1 MPAKAHLASL
11 IASARAQRDAGAW
24 AAAARLYSA
33 ANDIDSGLY
42 DVKHNLAL
50 CHLGKGSFDETLQF
64 TAQALALKPDL
75 WQSHLLRAKVHRAR
89 GQVERAD
96 DALTHVLKYD
106 PSNGAALLAMA
117 DLDMNEYGDAVGAR
131 ERVAPLLRVEQHRA
145 DAELTTLM
153 SKLYDRDETDQEL
166 SDALMDFAR
175 RELVM
180 PGFVYSPEAMA
191 GVTNRTG
198 RKRVGLLSPLFC
210 VSPVYFFTIAA
221 FRAMAQKC
229 DLVILNRGTREDWAT
244 QAFRDIAHEWHNV
257 QNLAS
262 PALANAIKRQ
272 NIDVLFDLGG
282 WMDPAG
288 LKALSVKP
296 ARKMYKWVGGQ
307 SATTGLTTFDGF
319 ITDDA
324 QSPPGSERLHSEPL
338 IRIPGGYVTY
348 TPPPYMPK
356 PSTAP
361 RQGVAVVGNPA
372 KISCAM
378 LEALPKHG
386 TNFNFIDRRYKY
398 AKSRNRIQGNFKY
411 QQRFITPINHQDYLN
426 TILRYDNFLDTFP
439 YNCGL
444 TCVEILILGLRITEF
459 TGSIFSSRHSVSH
472 KLFFMQKNNSQ
483 TGEF

>member
-24 AAAARLYSA
+24 AAAARLYAA

-75 WQSHLLRAKVHRAR
+75 WQSHLLRSKVHRAR
-89 GQVERAD
+89 GDVERAD
-96 DALTHVLKYD
+96 EALTHVLKYD

-180 PGFVYSPEAMA
+180 PGFVFSPEALA
-191 GVTNRTG
+191 GVPNRSG

-221 FRAMAQKC
+221 FRAMADKC

-262 PALANAIKRQ
+262 PDLANAIKRQ

-348 TPPPYMPK
+348 TPPPYMPE
-356 PSTAP
+356 PSKEP

-372 KISCAM
+372 KISRKFLAQLDAREPSLIFVDSRYRHEKTM
-378 LEALPKHG
+378 KRFRPYIKHG
-386 TNFNFIDRRYKY
+386 WQFNKPNTHI
-398 AKSRNRIQGNFKY
+398 
-411 QQRFITPINHQDYLN
+411 DYLRIIAKN
-426 TILRYDNFLDTFP
+426 REIRDTFP

-444 TCVEILILGLRITEF
+444 TACEAIKLNCEFIEISGE
-459 TGSIFSSRHSVSH
+459 IFSSMHSAAH
-472 KLFFMQKNNSQ
+472 IKYIK
-483 TGEF
+483 

>member
-24 AAAARLYSA
+24 AAAARLYAA
-33 ANDIDSGLY
+33 ANDIDSSLY

-50 CHLGKGSFDETLQF
+50 CHLGKGSFDETMQF

-131 ERVAPLLRVEQHRA
+131 ERVARLLRVEQHRA

-180 PGFVYSPEAMA
+180 PGFAYSPEALA

-324 QSPPGSERLHSEPL
+324 QSPPGSESLHSEPL

-372 KISCAM
+372 KISQKFLAQ
-378 LEALPKHG
+378 LGASALKLI
-386 TNFNFIDRRYKY
+386 FIDTRYRH
-398 AKSRNRIQGNFKY
+398 AKTQKRFSPYFKNSWQFYKPKTHVEYLQILSKCRTIQ
-411 QQRFITPINHQDYLN
+411 
-426 TILRYDNFLDTFP
+426 DTFP

-444 TCVEILILGLRITEF
+444 TACEAINMKCEF
-459 TGSIFSSRHSVSH
+459 AESSGELFSSRHSASH
-472 KLFFMQKNNSQ
+472 LKYIK
-483 TGEF
+483 

>member
-1 MPAKAHLASL
+1 MPTKAHLASL
-11 IASARAQRDAGAW
+11 IASARVQRDAGAW
-24 AAAARLYSA
+24 EAAARLYAA
-33 ANDIDSGLY
+33 ANDIDSSLY
-42 DVKHNLAL
+42 EVKHNLAL
-50 CHLGKGSFDETLQF
+50 CHLGKGGFAEAMRFS
-64 TAQALALKPDL
+64 AQALAIKPDL

-89 GQVERAD
+89 SDVEGAD
-96 DALTHVLKYD
+96 EALTHVLKYD

-180 PGFVYSPEAMA
+180 PGFAYSPQAVA
-191 GVTNRTG
+191 GVPNLTG

-221 FRAMAQKC
+221 FRAMADKC

-244 QAFRDIAHEWHNV
+244 QAFRDIAYEWHNV

-262 PALANAIKRQ
+262 PDLANAIKRQ
-272 NIDVLFDLGG
+272 SIDVLFDLGG

-324 QSPPGSERLHSEPL
+324 QSPAGSESLHSEPL

-348 TPPPYMPK
+348 TPPPYMQQPAK
-356 PSTAP
+356 MQG
-361 RQGVAVVGNPA
+361 QGVAVVGNPA
-372 KISCAM
+372 KISRAM
-378 LEALPKHG
+378 IDALQQKG
-386 TNFNFIDRRYKY
+386 MEFNFIDSRYRFEKC
-398 AKSRNRIQGNFKY
+398 RNRLQAKFNNQQNF
-411 QQRFITPINHQDYLN
+411 IAPSTHHEYLN
-426 TILRYDNFLDTFP
+426 TIIKYNKFLDTFP

-444 TCVEILILGLRITEF
+444 TCVEILILGLNIAEF
-459 TGSIFSSRHSVSH
+459 NGSIFSSRHSCSH
-472 KLFFMQKNNSQ
+472 KLSFTYK
-483 TGEF
+483 T

>member
-106 PSNGAALLAMA
+106 PSNGTALLAMA

-191 GVTNRTG
+191 GVTDRTG

-324 QSPPGSERLHSEPL
+324 QSPPGSESLHSEPL

-361 RQGVAVVGNPA
+361 RQGVAVVGNPV
-372 KISCAM
+372 KISRKF
-378 LEALPKHG
+378 LEQLG
-386 TNFNFIDRRYKY
+386 TSEPSLVFVDSRYRY
-398 AKSRNRIQGNFKY
+398 AKTLK
-411 QQRFITPINHQDYLN
+411 RFLPYVKNDWQFNKPNTHKEYL
-426 TILRYDNFLDTFP
+426 ILLSKHKKIEDTFP

-444 TCVEILILGLRITEF
+444 TACEAIKLECDLKECIGML
-459 TGSIFSSRHSVSH
+459 FSSRHSVSH
-472 KLFFMQKNNSQ
+472 KKYI
-483 TGEF
+483 

>member
-24 AAAARLYSA
+24 AAAARLYAA
-33 ANDIDSGLY
+33 ANDIDSSLY

-89 GQVERAD
+89 GDVERAD

-106 PSNGAALLAMA
+106 PSNGTALLAMA

-180 PGFVYSPEAMA
+180 PGFSYSPEAQA
-191 GVTNRTG
+191 GVPNRTG

-244 QAFRDIAHEWHNV
+244 QAFRDIAYEWHNV

-262 PALANAIKRQ
+262 PELANAIKRQ

-348 TPPPYMPK
+348 TPPPYMPEPLK
-356 PSTAP
+356 GP

-372 KISCAM
+372 KISGAM
-378 LEALPKHG
+378 LNALLKQDIEI
-386 TNFNFIDRRYKY
+386 NFIDRRYKF
-398 AKSRNRIQGNFKY
+398 AKTRNRIQGKFKY
-411 QQRFITPINHQDYLN
+411 QQNFVTPRNHLEYLKTITQ
-426 TILRYDNFLDTFP
+426 YDNFLDSSP

-444 TCVEILILGLRITEF
+444 TCVEILTLGLSITEF
-459 TGSIFSSRHSVSH
+459 TGSIFSSRHSMSH
-472 KLFFMQKNNSQ
+472 KITFINEM
-483 TGEF
+483 

>member
-24 AAAARLYSA
+24 AAAARLYAA
-33 ANDIDSGLY
+33 ANDIDSSLY

-89 GQVERAD
+89 GDVERAD

-106 PSNGAALLAMA
+106 PSNGTALLAMA

-180 PGFVYSPEAMA
+180 PGFAFSPEALA
-191 GVTNRTG
+191 GVSNRTG

-262 PALANAIKRQ
+262 PELANTIKRQ

-324 QSPPGSERLHSEPL
+324 QSPPGSESLHSEPL

-348 TPPPYMPK
+348 TPPPYMPEPLK
-356 PSTAP
+356 GP

-372 KISCAM
+372 KISQKFMDQLNASGAD
-378 LEALPKHG
+378 LIFLD
-386 TNFNFIDRRYKY
+386 TRYRH
-398 AKSRNRIQGNFKY
+398 AKTLK
-411 QQRFITPINHQDYLN
+411 RFSPYMKNSWQFHKTKTQIEYLQVLSKCKK
-426 TILRYDNFLDTFP
+426 IIDTFP

-444 TCVEILILGLRITEF
+444 TACEAITLNCEF
-459 TGSIFSSRHSVSH
+459 KELNGRIFSSRHSASH
-472 KLFFMQKNNSQ
+472 IKYI
-483 TGEF
+483 

>member
-24 AAAARLYSA
+24 AAAARLYAA
-33 ANDIDSGLY
+33 ANDIDSSLY

-89 GQVERAD
+89 GDVERAD

-106 PSNGAALLAMA
+106 PSNGTALLAMA

-180 PGFVYSPEAMA
+180 PGFSYSPEALA
-191 GVTNRTG
+191 GVPNRTG

-262 PALANAIKRQ
+262 PELANAIKRQ

-324 QSPPGSERLHSEPL
+324 QSPLGSESLHSEPL

-348 TPPPYMPK
+348 TPPPYMPE
-356 PSTAP
+356 PSKAP

-372 KISCAM
+372 KISRAF
-378 LEALPKHG
+378 LSDLKAKAQAPV
-386 TNFNFIDRRYKY
+386 FIDRRYVNKR
-398 AKSRNRIQGNFKY
+398 ARERIENALQSPC
-411 QQRFITPINHQDYLN
+411 RFIIPKNHLKYLHEINY
-426 TILRYDNFLDTFP
+426 YDKVIDTFP
-439 YNCGL
+439 YSGGL
-444 TCVEILILGLRITEF
+444 TAVELLILNINLDMKEGKL
-459 TGSIFSSRHSVSH
+459 FSSRHLISH
-472 KLFFMQKNNSQ
+472 KANFYC
-483 TGEF
+483 GI